1 MMRNDKRL
9 TSRDDA
15 TRLLHHLIYVGVLR
29 LIPQR
34 MEKKKGQ
41 NFANT
46 QWSIAVGRTGSDVIQ
61 GKMSIKFA
69 VQVLI

>member
-1 MMRNDKRL
+1 M
-9 TSRDDA
+9 
-15 TRLLHHLIYVGVLR
+15 GVLR